1 MDLSC
6 KSGEPSPR
14 KDRGGG
20 HEPEQT
26 EAFHEFKRGA
36 VRLTRTSGRR
46 VERVANDL
54 SIAKSTLSRR
64 RSEHEQADLLEG
76 LHEDVTKELAR
87 VRKENEILR
96 QEREILNKA
105 AAFFAKEGSR

>member
-1 MDLSC
+1 
-6 KSGEPSPR
+6 
-14 KDRGGG
+14 
-20 HEPEQT
+20 
-26 EAFHEFKRGA
+26 

-54 SIAKSTLSRR
+54 GIAKSTLSRW
-64 RSEHEQADLLEG
+64 RSEHGQADLLEG

-96 QEREILNKA
+96 QEREILKKA

>member
-1 MDLSC
+1 VESHPLGRIEEVAM
-6 KSGEPSPR
+6 SGNKQR
-14 KDRGGG
+14 RFTD
-20 HEPEQT
+20 
-26 EAFHEFKRGA
+26 EFKRGA

-46 VERVANDL
+46 VERVANDFG
-54 SIAKSTLSRR
+54 IAKSTLSRW

-96 QEREILNKA
+96 QEREILKKA